1 MFSVF
6 LLSKQSTR
14 ESFGHELGKVVET
27 LAMCSTKRPLMF
39 YNLLET
45 LYMFSVLCLEFCIS
59 T

>member
-45 LYMFSVLCLEFCIS
+45 LY